1 MRLLH
6 RLWKDQRGF
15 VISTELILIAVLLVI
30 GLIAGLTTLR
40 DQVVQ
45 ELGDLA
51 AAIGSINQSYSFS
64 GTTGHSSSTSGSI
77 FTDLTD
83 FCDAGDV
90 AAAEPE
96 CLQVHG
102 INPAGESGT

>member
-15 VISTELILIAVLLVI
+15 VISTELVLIAVLLVI

-64 GTTGHSSSTSGSI
+64 GVTGHSSSTAGSV
-77 FTDLTD
+77 FADRTD
-83 FCDAGDV
+83 FCDVGDSGGN
-90 AAAEPE
+90 EPE
-96 CLQVHG
+96 CLNVHSVTATG
-102 INPAGESGT
+102 EAG